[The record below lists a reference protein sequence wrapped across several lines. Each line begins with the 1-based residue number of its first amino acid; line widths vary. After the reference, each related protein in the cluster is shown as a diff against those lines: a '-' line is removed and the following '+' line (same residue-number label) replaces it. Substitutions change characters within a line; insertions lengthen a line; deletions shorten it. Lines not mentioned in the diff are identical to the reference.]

1 MKNTKPQ
8 SKSNRVFLVKAPWP
22 VIEFRSVSEE
32 RADER
37 RVGRVGRVRVHVGHK
52 SAAAAI
58 RSPLVAAL
66 GGIIR

>member
-1 MKNTKPQ
+1 MKTTKPQ
-8 SKSNRVFLVKAPWP
+8 SKPNRVFLVEAPWP

-37 RVGRVGRVRVHVGHK
+37 RRLLGHK
-52 SAAAAI
+52 SAAAAL
-58 RSPLVAAL
+58 RSPLVAVL

>member
-1 MKNTKPQ
+1 MKTTKSQ
-8 SKSNRVFLVKAPWP
+8 TKSNRVFLVEAPWP
-22 VIEFRSVSEE
+22 ADAFRSVSEE

-37 RVGRVGRVRVHVGHK
+37 RRLLGHK

-58 RSPLVAAL
+58 RSPLVAVL

>member
-1 MKNTKPQ
+1 MKGTKPQ
-8 SKSNRVFLVKAPWP
+8 SKSNLVFFVDAPRP
-22 VIEFRSVSEE
+22 AFEFRSVSEE

-37 RVGRVGRVRVHVGHK
+37 RRLLGHK

-58 RSPLVAAL
+58 RSPLVAVL